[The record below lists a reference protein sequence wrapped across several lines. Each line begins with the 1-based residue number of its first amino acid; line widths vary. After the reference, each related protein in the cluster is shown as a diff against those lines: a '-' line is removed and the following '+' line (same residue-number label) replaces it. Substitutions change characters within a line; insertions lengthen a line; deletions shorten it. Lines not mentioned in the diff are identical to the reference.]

1 MSKSHRKFE
10 MPLIDV
16 AFLTVNL
23 PDLFEKCVEAAMK
36 ETAGFPCQYYVC
48 LNGAPKEL
56 LPRYNEIFAKYGN
69 LRVMRLPQN
78 TGFPHGANRAIKAG
92 NAPLVMFLTDDI
104 MLKEG
109 AVDKLVRRMDD
120 PSIALCGLKLLFPL
134 ESTDPA
140 RPAGKVQH
148 IGHACTIR
156 GDIIHVHVGWDA
168 DHPKCCKSREVLSV
182 TGATFMVR
190 RKPFLDAGGFFEGY
204 GKGTFED
211 TDLALTLRSMGYK
224 IYLEAEAQGYH
235 WVGKTADARKEP
247 FPLAQNKQIFMSR
260 HQQHLVWDEW
270 LY

>member
-1 MSKSHRKFE
+1 MKQKTR
-10 MPLIDV
+10 MPLVDV
-16 AFLTVNL
+16 CFISAGRVDLFSKCVDAALKETENVDCAYYVQLTNIPREKRGEYEQVVSRIPHVNL
-23 PDLFEKCVEAAMK
+23 RWSAENI
-36 ETAGFPCQYYVC
+36 GY
-48 LNGAPKEL
+48 PKS
-56 LPRYNEIFAKYGN
+56 
-69 LRVMRLPQN
+69 
-78 TGFPHGANRAIKAG
+78 ANRVIHQG
-92 NAPLVMFLTDDI
+92 YAPLVLFLTDDVV
-104 MLKEG
+104 LKEG

-182 TGATFMVR
+182 TGAAFMVR
-190 RKPFLDAGGFFEGY
+190 RKPFLEAGGFFEGY
-204 GKGTFED
+204 GRGTFED
-211 TDLALTLRSMGYK
+211 TDLSLTLRSMGYK
-224 IYLEAEAQGYH
+224 IFLEAEAQAYH
-235 WVGKTADARKEP
+235 WVGATADMRKEP
-247 FPLAQNKQIFMSR
+247 FPLVQNKQIFMSR